1 MSNKPKPLSPTP
13 YLFNAL
19 LNYLVDAGYARIYM
33 VADCSKEG
41 VSSFVESGTFN
52 FAIQSSA
59 VKDFIADENGVS
71 FECTSNG
78 RPVQCFFPWD
88 SVLGIYPPDEQIG
101 FLPPLDDPWGISIS
115 KTLSTT
121 GAIIRRGKDQPKTPL
136 IDEAKVRRSKLRVIE
151 D

>member
-59 VKDFIADENGVS
+59 VKDFIADEIGVS

-88 SVLGIYPPDEQIG
+88 SVLGIYPPDEQID

-121 GAIIRRGKDQPKTPL
+121 GAIIRRGNDQPNRPL